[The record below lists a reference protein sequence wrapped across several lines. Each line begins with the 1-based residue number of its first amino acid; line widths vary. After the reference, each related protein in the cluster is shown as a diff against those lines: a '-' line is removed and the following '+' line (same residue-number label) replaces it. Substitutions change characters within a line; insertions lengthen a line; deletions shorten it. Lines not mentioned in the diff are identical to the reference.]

1 MFSLRKWFGLASAVE
16 HPQHGR
22 LVRVHDVGLGGVA
35 AIGYR
40 RHGQCYTTAALP
52 NVNIAGVPA
61 KWSPTKLTVTPKPYT
76 TCTKAKTSWTITNK
90 MRKHRFSPNKV
101 GTGAKKALVNG
112 LKAGV
117 KAGLCSKGPA
127 GTKETFFIMGSKS
140 TLALTLS

>member
-1 MFSLRKWFGLASAVE
+1 LFSLRKWFGLASAV
-16 HPQHGR
+16 GI
-22 LVRVHDVGLGGVA
+22 LSTVGLSGFMTPASA
-35 AIGYR
+35 ASLPSATVGMVSV
-40 RHGQCYTTAALP
+40 TTAALP

-76 TCTKAKTSWTITNK
+76 TCTKAKTVWTITNK
-90 MRKHRFSPNKV
+90 TKKTQVLSYKV
-101 GTGAKKALVNG
+101 GTGAKKALG
-112 LKAGV
+112 SLKAGV